1 MKYEKWIQKINQIVY
16 EKINYTLDDLPDNLY
31 AINYGKGLSP
41 DEMAKIVISDFNKS
55 MDNFNELFM
64 DEINEFN
71 KNKDVNLLYNQV
83 FGLKKIE
90 K

>member
-1 MKYEKWIQKINQIVY
+1 
-16 EKINYTLDDLPDNLY
+16 
-31 AINYGKGLSP
+31 
-41 DEMAKIVISDFNKS
+41 MAKIVISDFNKS
-55 MDNFNELFM
+55 MDNFNELFI